1 MHEPQ
6 TKLHGKNGKIHGVF
20 AEFDI
25 RESIT
30 VSVIE
35 HTCNNI
41 LLAVCQPD
49 RVLRMEIIW
58 LTVQFHVE
66 QCSINALKNMLF
78 PFYLYNAS

>member
-6 TKLHGKNGKIHGVF
+6 TKLH
-20 AEFDI
+20 EFDI

-49 RVLRMEIIW
+49 RVLRMEITW

-66 QCSINALKNMLF
+66 QCSINIRFQIGM
-78 PFYLYNAS
+78 P